1 MAGAEW
7 SALTHLHSEAVT
19 YRGPRILSA
28 AGGRIRKVGGD
39 TWPVALVIFISRVR
53 CLAINT
59 KSGALV
65 FTADCSPVAAAG
77 VCCSHGSL
85 LFLGLSGGGVI
96 REAIAETTLS
106 ALLVSEQG
114 RRDGRQLHG
123 FSNSHIACSHHLHH
137 LIQPAFRCPGNLQPT
152 MPVPCA
158 NSSSVLWSWR
168 TLFDP
173 PPSGHY
179 RRKKHRR
186 YISAG
191 SGFRCVHQSKAAYF
205 SSSSAL
211 SAGAC
216 GYGSMALGFDG
227 GYVAAGSSAIHR
239 GGVGCGACFQ
249 IRCKNTALC
258 GSGGAKVILTDLNK
272 SNTTDFVL
280 SGPAFTA
287 MARNGK
293 AQELTKLGIL
303 DVEYKRIP
311 CEYKNHNLSV
321 RVEENSRSPN
331 YLAIKFL
338 YQGGQT
344 DIVGV
349 DVAQVGSS
357 NWRFMSRDYGPVW
370 STSRAPAGPLQLRV
384 VVTGG

>member
-1 MAGAEW
+1 MA
-7 SALTHLHSEAVT
+7 SPIRTSLVLITSTTSSSL
-19 YRGPRILSA
+19 RSA
-28 AGGRIRKVGGD
+28 ALE
-39 TWPVALVIFISRVR
+39 TCSRP
-53 CLAINT
+53 C
-59 KSGALV
+59 
-65 FTADCSPVAAAG
+65 
-77 VCCSHGSL
+77 HY
-85 LFLGLSGGGVI
+85 
-96 REAIAETTLS
+96 
-106 ALLVSEQG
+106 
-114 RRDGRQLHG
+114 
-123 FSNSHIACSHHLHH
+123 
-137 LIQPAFRCPGNLQPT
+137 
-152 MPVPCA
+152 PVPTRAQFCG
-158 NSSSVLWSWR
+158 R

-191 SGFRCVHQSKAAYF
+191 SGFRFPPTYIHSLSLSLYHPNPHMGGGSSDAFFTFLVFLVMSSAAACDRCVHQSKAAYF

-293 AQELTKLGIL
+293 AQGLKKLGIL

-321 RVEENSRSPN
+321 RVEENSKVPTIWPSSSCTR
-331 YLAIKFL
+331 A
-338 YQGGQT
+338 
-344 DIVGV
+344 
-349 DVAQVGSS
+349 VGSS

-384 VVTGG
+384 VVTGGYDGKWVWAPKPVLPAEWRTGSIYDTGVQITDVAQEGCFPCDTQDWN